1 LFLRP
6 PPSPRKTET
15 FLSPAPLEAAE
26 NAEMKTWICGPKY
39 PSFFLSKADRIIM
52 KISFSSGRSEPI
64 KRRIPE
70 IRIFFLTLAVLF
82 LLSAGAALAQ
92 TYKYVDENGSVHFV
106 DSLDK
111 IPAQHRKNIQVL
123 PELKREERVQKIP
136 AAPVSEK
143 SLIGRWEYQGSVD
156 GNSYTV
162 IMSLRPKGIF
172 DGNGFK
178 KMGEKTAV
186 WMFKGNWKVIEGDLA
201 LTYTWSSAPEPKR
214 GSTQYDTILEV
225 NEKFLELK
233 SGKTGEVVKYMR
245 K

>member
-1 LFLRP
+1 
-6 PPSPRKTET
+6 
-15 FLSPAPLEAAE
+15 
-26 NAEMKTWICGPKY
+26 
-39 PSFFLSKADRIIM
+39 M
-52 KISFSSGRSEPI
+52 KIFPGDPI
-64 KRRIPE
+64 RKRIPE
-70 IRIFFLTLAVLF
+70 RKIFFLVLAVLF
-82 LLSAGAALAQ
+82 LLSPEAGLAQ

-123 PELKREERVQKIP
+123 PELKREEKVPKKP
-136 AAPVSEK
+136 AASVSEK
-143 SLIGRWEYQGSVD
+143 PLIGRWECQGSEN
-156 GNSYTV
+156 GNSFTV

-186 WMFKGNWKVIEGDLA
+186 WMFKGTWRVMEGDLV

-214 GSTQYDTILEV
+214 GSTQYDAILEV
-225 NEKFLELK
+225 NDQFLEVK
-233 SGKTGEVVKYMR
+233 SGKTGEVLRYTR

>member
-1 LFLRP
+1 M
-6 PPSPRKTET
+6 EV
-15 FLSPAPLEAAE
+15 
-26 NAEMKTWICGPKY
+26 
-39 PSFFLSKADRIIM
+39 
-52 KISFSSGRSEPI
+52 SFSPGRSDPI

-70 IRIFFLTLAVLF
+70 IRVFFLTLAVLF
-82 LLSAGAALAQ
+82 LLSPEAGLAQ

-123 PELKREERVQKIP
+123 PELKREEKVPKKP
-136 AAPVSEK
+136 AVSVSEK
-143 SLIGRWEYQGSVD
+143 SLIGRWECQGSEN
-156 GNSYTV
+156 GNSFTV
-162 IMSLRPKGIF
+162 IMSLRPKGVF

-186 WMFKGNWKVIEGDLA
+186 WMFKGNWRVMEGDLV

-214 GSTQYDTILEV
+214 GTTQYDAILEV
-225 NEKFLELK
+225 NDQFLEVK
-233 SGKTGEVVKYMR
+233 SGRTGEVVRYTR

>member
-1 LFLRP
+1 M
-6 PPSPRKTET
+6 EV
-15 FLSPAPLEAAE
+15 
-26 NAEMKTWICGPKY
+26 
-39 PSFFLSKADRIIM
+39 
-52 KISFSSGRSEPI
+52 SFSPGRSDPI

-70 IRIFFLTLAVLF
+70 IRVFFLTLAVLF
-82 LLSAGAALAQ
+82 LLSPEAGLAQ

-123 PELKREERVQKIP
+123 PELKREEKVPKKP
-136 AAPVSEK
+136 AVSVSEK
-143 SLIGRWEYQGSVD
+143 SLIGRWECQGSEN
-156 GNSYTV
+156 GNSFTV
-162 IMSLRPKGIF
+162 IMSLRPKGVF

-186 WMFKGNWKVIEGDLA
+186 WMFKGNWRVMEGDLV

-214 GSTQYDTILEV
+214 GTTQYDAILEV
-225 NEKFLELK
+225 NDQFLEVK
-233 SGKTGEVVKYMR
+233 SGRTGEVVRYKR

>member
-1 LFLRP
+1 
-6 PPSPRKTET
+6 
-15 FLSPAPLEAAE
+15 
-26 NAEMKTWICGPKY
+26 MK
-39 PSFFLSKADRIIM
+39 
-52 KISFSSGRSEPI
+52 KIPVDPI
-64 KRRIPE
+64 KRRMIE
-70 IRIFFLTLAVLF
+70 IRVFILTLAVFF
-82 LLSAGAALAQ
+82 LLSPEAALAQ

-111 IPAQHRKNIQVL
+111 IPAQYRKNIRVL

-156 GNSYTV
+156 GNSFTV

-186 WMFKGNWKVIEGDLA
+186 WMFKGNWKVIDGDLA
-201 LTYTWSSAPEPKR
+201 LTYTWSSAPEPRR

-225 NEKFLELK
+225 SDTFLEVK
-233 SGKTGEVVKYMR
+233 SGKTGEVVRYKR

>member
-1 LFLRP
+1 MELGERRFLIS
-6 PPSPRKTET
+6 PPSKD
-15 FLSPAPLEAAE
+15 
-26 NAEMKTWICGPKY
+26 N

-52 KISFSSGRSEPI
+52 EVSFSPGRSAPI

-70 IRIFFLTLAVLF
+70 IRVFFLTLALLF
-82 LLSAGAALAQ
+82 LLSPGEGLAQ

-123 PELKREERVQKIP
+123 PELKREEKVPKKP
-136 AAPVSEK
+136 AASVSEK
-143 SLIGRWEYQGSVD
+143 PLIGRWECQGSEN
-156 GNSYTV
+156 GNSFTV

-186 WMFKGNWKVIEGDLA
+186 WMFKGTWRVMEGDLV

-214 GSTQYDTILEV
+214 GSTQYDAILEV
-225 NEKFLELK
+225 NDQFLEVK
-233 SGKTGEVVKYMR
+233 SGKTGEVLRYTR